1 MQFHFIVNSREKN
14 NNIIPVGRREESRK
28 MDFTKLPSSI
38 NKFCWQSFKKEAAAA
53 LYGVKLVMY
62 VCDE

>member
-38 NKFCWQSFKKEAAAA
+38 NKFCWQSFKKRSS
-53 LYGVKLVMY
+53 GGIIWSKISY
-62 VCDE
+62 VCV